1 MAFAGAYR
9 SRKAPPP
16 PEISTSF
23 DSQPSPAATA
33 AEPRRKHNSGT
44 TRKRG
49 KVPSTPY
56 MCIIIVCI
64 SSSSHHLTLK
74 STHKHTQRARGGGK
88 QSSLVFHEHRKERWH
103 SGTALPASAS
113 GATGAGGGTPGGLS
127 RSKTK
132 VLNKALAARRKVL
145 MASSQSDQLPANGRQ
160 YVRQQQA
167 GAAGAGAASPPDDGH
182 HTPGAVSASSELE
195 AGGWLNGGHSAAG
208 IGGGAGAGAGNGS
221 THSGP
226 GAAPQSSPAVRRT
239 TALAV
244 ASPST
249 PPVWQDEDDDDD
261 EEVADNA
268 GRGVA
273 ATAAPRRSSN
283 KWRVEA
289 SVLDAAT
296 AHMLHHKLR
305 AAAYVDGGADYDRLF
320 DTYDRDHNGI
330 LNFDEFRTAVR
341 RHGAVPARVVSD
353 KALRRLFNAVAEGDG
368 EVDVGEFIDWLANEQ
383 AAPRQQPPPPPPPP
397 TSGAS
402 SSASSAAATRMR
414 RASSFARRWRLV
426 DGSIEATDQLKLR
439 LQAAAYNTGRLD
451 FSWLFRRYTDRG
463 EEGQLEWDAFR
474 SALRRDGRVA
484 PKEVSDTMVTPPSFD
499 VHPRS
504 H

>member
-16 PEISTSF
+16 PEITTSF
-23 DSQPSPAATA
+23 DSQPSPAAT
-33 AEPRRKHNSGT
+33 EPRRKHNSGT

-64 SSSSHHLTLK
+64 SPSSHHLTLK
-74 STHKHTQRARGGGK
+74 SVHKHTQRARGGGK

-145 MASSQSDQLPANGRQ
+145 MASSQSDQLPASGQQ

-208 IGGGAGAGAGNGS
+208 IGGGAGAGAG
-221 THSGP
+221 SGP
-226 GAAPQSSPAVRRT
+226 AAAPQSSPAVRRT
-239 TALAV
+239 TLAV

-261 EEVADNA
+261 DEGVADNA

-402 SSASSAAATRMR
+402 SSSSAAATRMR

-451 FSWLFRRYTDRG
+451 FAWLFRRYTDRG

-484 PKEVSDTMVTPPSFD
+484 PKEVSDTMVTPPSLD

-504 H
+504 N